1 MATLNDDLVLEVI
14 SWLPLK
20 DAVRCKILDKNFNR
34 YVSNQSFEHKHF
46 VRSNQ
51 KISNLLYCSNLNPTK
66 FSQLQLENPYPLNNL
81 KIMNNPPFLFASCG
95 GILLLYYKHRSYFV
109 INPIKGEFN
118 FVQEDKHDGWVVG
131 SVGLAVDSNTH
142 SYRVRLVFVH
152 ISKHR
157 NCLENQMCRFTIYNF
172 CSSQWE
178 ERNEEDFVCKS
189 SGFLGRNI
197 QPVYLHNSL
206 HWLREDGSILSFD
219 VEKRRAR
226 IFQGPVKLIF
236 GTRYG
241 YDIWFGGVGDSLVF
255 VCPSKYETVIYVYDL
270 VHTKTWKIWHRIG
283 NISLTGKNDYKNG
296 FPIIFDGQRLVLLLR
311 NKDGGDGEIFMHNI
325 LEKSW
330 EKMGI
335 VSATTEFVPFVST
348 LAKINSGY
356 VFDELRNNFHLN

>member
-1 MATLNDDLVLEVI
+1 MVT
-14 SWLPLK
+14 PK
-20 DAVRCKILDKNFNR
+20 R
-34 YVSNQSFEHKHF
+34 
-46 VRSNQ
+46 RSSMQDSGQ
-51 KISNLLYCSNLNPTK
+51 K
-66 FSQLQLENPYPLNNL
+66 FQ
-81 KIMNNPPFLFASCG
+81 
-95 GILLLYYKHRSYFV
+95 
-109 INPIKGEFN
+109 
-118 FVQEDKHDGWVVG
+118 
-131 SVGLAVDSNTH
+131 
-142 SYRVRLVFVH
+142 
-152 ISKHR
+152 
-157 NCLENQMCRFTIYNF
+157 
-172 CSSQWE
+172 QWE

-219 VEKRRAR
+219 VDKRRAR

-236 GTRYG
+236 GTR
-241 YDIWFGGVGDSLVF
+241 
-255 VCPSKYETVIYVYDL
+255 
-270 VHTKTWKIWHRIG
+270 IG
-283 NISLTGKNDYKNG
+283 NISITSKNDYKNG